1 LSEKKNTKSDFM
13 ANKELKNAKENKK
26 DEFYTIRDVIDA
38 ELRHYVRHFKN
49 KTILCNCDDPY
60 ESNFFKYFA
69 MNFEHLGLKKLIATS
84 YGTSS
89 VAGTQLPLFEDMPSI
104 APIQL
109 TAYKIELTGVTG
121 IYTLDDVRM
130 LVKQNVKRLNGNGDF
145 RSDEC
150 VKLLKQADIVVTNP
164 PFSKFREYVTQLIEH
179 EKQFLIIGSKNAITY
194 REIFKLIK
202 ENKLWLGN
210 EFPNGNAYFKIP
222 EAYAREWASG
232 VYDPKTGLVKFRNVG
247 WFTNLDVAKRHEEL
261 LLYREYEADTYK
273 TYENYNAINVDKV
286 VEIPKNFNG
295 VIGVPIT
302 FLDKHNPDQFNI
314 IGLGISNSGI
324 EVGVRPYKPEH
335 KKYRKEVQKRGAVD
349 GDLYMMIDD
358 VVTVPYARVLIK
370 RKGATQ

>member
-1 LSEKKNTKSDFM
+1 M
-13 ANKELKNAKENKK
+13 ANKELKSAKENKK
-26 DEFYTIRDVIDA
+26 DEFYTARDVIDA
-38 ELRHYVRHFKN
+38 ELRYYVHHFKN
-49 KTILCNCDDPY
+49 KIVLCNCDDPY

-69 MNFEHLGLKKLIATS
+69 MNFEHLGLKKLIAAS
-84 YGTSS
+84 YGNSS
-89 VAGTQLPLFEDMPSI
+89 IAGTEMPLFENIPPKS
-104 APIQL
+104 PIQL

-121 IYTLDDVRM
+121 IYTLDDVRT
-130 LVKQNVKRLNGNGDF
+130 LVKQNVKRLKGNGDF

-150 VKLLKQADIVVTNP
+150 VELLKQADIVVTNP
-164 PFSKFREYVTQLIEH
+164 PFSLFREYVAQLIEH
-179 EKQFLIIGSKNAITY
+179 DKRFLIIGNVNAITY
-194 REIFKLIK
+194 RDIFSLIK
-202 ENKLWLGN
+202 NSKLWLGVSIHSGDR
-210 EFPNGNAYFKIP
+210 EFRVPDDYPLVAAGFRIDEHGHKHI
-222 EAYAREWASG
+222 RVKG
-232 VYDPKTGLVKFRNVG
+232 VRWY
-247 WFTNLDVAKRHEEL
+247 TNFDHDKRHEEL

-273 TYENYNAINVDKV
+273 TYENYNGINVDKV
-286 VEIPKNFNG
+286 VDIPKNYDG

-335 KKYRKEVQKRGAVD
+335 KRYRKEVQKRGAVD